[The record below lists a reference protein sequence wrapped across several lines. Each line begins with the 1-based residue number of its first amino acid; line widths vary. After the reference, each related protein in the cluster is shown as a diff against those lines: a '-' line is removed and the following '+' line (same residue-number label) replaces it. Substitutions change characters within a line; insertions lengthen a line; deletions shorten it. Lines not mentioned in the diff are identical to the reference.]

1 MTQYAPAE
9 LQLATE
15 LFVRDL
21 PLALA
26 FYTSLGFELV
36 RAEGDFALCAWEGH
50 EFMLDQRPDL
60 PPVPSHPPANLR
72 VLVPDV
78 DARWAQ
84 ARALGVQVLQPI
96 GDRYYGL
103 RDFTILDPDGYGL
116 RFASY
121 LDPNDVPSGE

>member
-1 MTQYAPAE
+1 MARYAPAA

-21 PLALA
+21 PQALA
-26 FYTSLGFELV
+26 FYTSIGFELV
-36 RAEGDFALCAWEGH
+36 RAETDFALCAWEGN
-50 EFMLDQRPDL
+50 EFMLDRRPDL

-78 DARWAQ
+78 DARWAH
-84 ARALGVQVLQPI
+84 ARALGVPVVQTI

-103 RDFTILDPDGYGL
+103 RDFTIVDPDGYGL

-121 LDPNDVPSGE
+121 LDPKDLPSGE